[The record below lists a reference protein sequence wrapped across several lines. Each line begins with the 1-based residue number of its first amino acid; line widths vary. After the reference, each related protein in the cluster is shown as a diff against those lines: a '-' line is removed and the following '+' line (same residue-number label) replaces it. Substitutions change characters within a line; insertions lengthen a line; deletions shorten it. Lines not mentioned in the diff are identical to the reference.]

1 MPKKQ
6 PLQSRKTSLY
16 TSVQTSERKGEGMH
30 VWEGE
35 IVENN
40 KTKQKGEGR
49 GDRRGRQNE
58 EKTRGTDGIVAVT
71 LSSSQ

>member
-49 GDRRGRQNE
+49 GEDRMRRKQGE
-58 EKTRGTDGIVAVT
+58 LMG
-71 LSSSQ
+71 L

>member
-1 MPKKQ
+1 
-6 PLQSRKTSLY
+6 
-16 TSVQTSERKGEGMH
+16 MH

-49 GDRRGRQNE
+49 GERRGRKNE